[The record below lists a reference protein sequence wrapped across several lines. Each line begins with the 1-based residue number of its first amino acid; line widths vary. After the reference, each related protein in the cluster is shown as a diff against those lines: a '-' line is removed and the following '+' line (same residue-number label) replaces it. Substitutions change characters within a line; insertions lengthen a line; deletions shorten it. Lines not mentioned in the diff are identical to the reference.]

1 MMSKYYFAI
10 GSLIFLLGAAC
21 TFTKKVQ
28 TGMQAYEV
36 KQFSVA
42 TGLFEKEYAESRS
55 AEEKAQIAFFA
66 GESYTNLNDPAS
78 AAGWYYKAHEEGYPP
93 EALEHYAIALKKQ
106 EKYQEAI
113 HVYEDLLKVSPGSAL
128 YRSNITLC
136 KQAVEWKRNS
146 NPAYTIQPAS
156 FNSPAADYSAY
167 PLGRGKVLFTSDRGT
182 NNNSDSYLWTGRSF
196 SDLYV
201 SDDVSNQVYPYDPVI
216 NSKEN
221 EGTAIISPDGQ
232 TLVFTRCYVDQDY
245 NAWCKLML
253 SYQLGGEWSAP
264 VPFPFVKE
272 KVNYGHPAFAANGTT
287 LFFSSDATEGQG
299 GHDIYFSQAE
309 GENGWTEPIN
319 LGTLI
324 NTIGNEQYPTVY
336 KDTLYFSSDQLAGL
350 GGLDIF
356 KTYLDSK
363 GNWVPPM
370 NLRPPLNSGSD
381 DFGFVVDTFAPLKQ
395 DVLMQG
401 YFTSSRG
408 GISHN
413 DDIYSFILS
422 GLQPGKDTSD
432 QPVSEIPVEKQIDY
446 QLFISLRVV
455 EPEFEVKDDPN
466 SKKTG
471 VRQLPN
477 GPVTVTENQTDR
489 RVVTDEL
496 GQVLIKLEWNKEYT
510 FTARYRDHLA
520 ATYTVNTNEIAKNEK
535 NPITTI
541 NKILELDPIF
551 MNKEIVLENI
561 FYDYDQWA
569 IRDDARPSLDSL
581 STILKTNPAIR
592 IQLSSYTDCRGTD
605 EYNLDLSQKRAQA
618 AIEYLIAGG
627 INANRL
633 VAQGFGESSLEVNCI
648 CEQCT
653 EEQHQSNRRTT
664 FKIIH

>member
-1 MMSKYYFAI
+1 
-10 GSLIFLLGAAC
+10 
-21 TFTKKVQ
+21 
-28 TGMQAYEV
+28 MQAYEV
-36 KQFSVA
+36 KQFSIA
-42 TGLFEKEYAESRS
+42 TQLFEKEYAESRS
-55 AEEKAQIAFFA
+55 AEEKAQIAFLA

-78 AAGWYYKAHEEGYPP
+78 AAGWYFKAQEEGYGP
-93 EALEHYAIALKKQ
+93 EALEHYAITLKKQ

-136 KQAVEWKRNS
+136 KQAIEWKNNT
-146 NPAYTIQPAS
+146 NPAYVIQPAS

-167 PLGRGKVLFTSDRGT
+167 PLGKGKVLFTSDRGT
-182 NNNSDSYLWTGRSF
+182 NEKSESYLWTGRSY

-201 SDDVSNQVYPYDPVI
+201 SDEVSNQIYPYDPVI

-221 EGTAIISPDGQ
+221 DGTAILSPDGQ
-232 TLVFTRCYVDQDY
+232 TLVFTRCFVDQDY
-245 NAWCKLML
+245 NAWCKLMW
-253 SYQLGGEWSAP
+253 SQQIGGEWS
-264 VPFPFVKE
+264 VPSLFPFIKE

-287 LFFSSDATEGQG
+287 LFFSSDAIEGQG
-299 GHDIYFSQAE
+299 GHDIYFSQTE

-319 LGTLI
+319 LGSLI
-324 NTIGNEQYPTVY
+324 NTTGNEQYPTVY

-356 KTYLDSK
+356 KTYIDAK

-381 DFGFVVDTFAPLKQ
+381 DFGFVVDTFEPLKQ
-395 DVLMQG
+395 GILMKG
-401 YFTSSRG
+401 FFTSSRD

-413 DDIYSFILS
+413 DDIYSFTLS
-422 GLQPGKDTSD
+422 GLQPGIDTIV
-432 QPVSEIPVEKQIDY
+432 QPEADVLELKPIDY
-446 QLFISLRVV
+446 QLFISVRVM
-455 EPEFEVKDDPN
+455 EPEFEVKNDPN
-466 SKKTG
+466 SKRVG
-471 VRQLPN
+471 LRQLPN
-477 GPVTVTENQTDR
+477 GPVIVTESQTDHR
-489 RVVTDEL
+489 LVTDEL

-520 ATYTVNTNEIAKNEK
+520 ATYTVNTGEIERNEK

-541 NKILELDPIF
+541 NKVLELDPIF
-551 MNKEIVLENI
+551 MNTEIALENI

-569 IRDDARPSLDSL
+569 IREDARPSLDKL
-581 STILKTNPAIR
+581 LMILKTNPAIR

-627 INANRL
+627 INAGRL
-633 VAQGFGESSLEVNCI
+633 VAQGFGESSLADNCI

-653 EEQHQSNRRTT
+653 ETQHQTNRRTT
-664 FKIIH
+664 FKIIN

>member
-1 MMSKYYFAI
+1 MMIKYFTNA
-10 GSLIFLLGAAC
+10 SLIILLGAAC

-36 KQFSVA
+36 KQFSIA
-42 TGLFEKEYAESRS
+42 TQLFEKEYAESRS
-55 AEEKAQIAFFA
+55 PEEKAQIAYLA

-78 AAGWYYKAHEEGYPP
+78 AAGWYYKAHEEGYGA

-113 HVYEDLLKVSPGSAL
+113 HVYEDLLKASPGSAL

-136 KQAVEWKRNS
+136 KQAIEWKKNT
-146 NPAYTIQPAS
+146 NPAYDIQPAS

-167 PLGRGKVLFTSDRGT
+167 PIGKGRVLFTSDRGSKEG
-182 NNNSDSYLWTGRSF
+182 SDNYLWTGRSF
-196 SDLYV
+196 SDLYI
-201 SDDVSNQVYPYDPVI
+201 SDDASNQIYPFDPVI

-253 SYQLGGEWSAP
+253 SYQLGGEWTVP

-287 LFFSSDATEGQG
+287 LFFSSDAAEGQG
-299 GHDIYFSQAE
+299 GHDIYFTQVE
-309 GENGWTEPIN
+309 GDNGWSEPIN

-324 NTIGNEQYPTVY
+324 NTIGNEQYPTVF
-336 KDTLYFSSDQLAGL
+336 KDTLFFSSDQLAGL

-356 KTYLDSK
+356 KTYLDAK
-363 GNWVPPM
+363 GNWAPPI

-381 DFGFVVDTFAPLKQ
+381 DFGFVVDTFATLKQ
-395 DVLMQG
+395 NVLMRG
-401 YFTSSRG
+401 FFTSSRG
-408 GISHN
+408 GIAHN

-422 GLQPGKDTSD
+422 GLQPKKDSIDLPTV
-432 QPVSEIPVEKQIDY
+432 PVPEEKQIDY
-446 QLFISLRVV
+446 QIFISLRVV
-455 EPEFEVKDDPN
+455 EPEFEVKGDPN
-466 SKKTG
+466 SKRTG
-471 VRQLPN
+471 IRQLPN
-477 GPVTVTENQTDR
+477 GPVVVTENLTEQR
-489 RVVTDEL
+489 FVTDEL

-520 ATYTVNTNEIAKNEK
+520 ATYTVKTNEIEKNEK

-541 NKILELDPIF
+541 NRVLELDPIF

-569 IRDDARPSLDSL
+569 IREDAKPSLDKLL
-581 STILKTNPAIR
+581 SILKTNPGIR

-627 INANRL
+627 INAGRL
-633 VAQGFGESSLEVNCI
+633 VAQGFGESSLADKCI

-653 EEQHQSNRRTT
+653 EDQHQTNRRTT
-664 FKIIH
+664 FKIIN

>member
-1 MMSKYYFAI
+1 
-10 GSLIFLLGAAC
+10 
-21 TFTKKVQ
+21 
-28 TGMQAYEV
+28 MQAYEV

-42 TGLFEKEYAESRS
+42 TVLFEKEFAESR
-55 AEEKAQIAFFA
+55 ANDEKAQIAFLA

-78 AAGWYYKAHEEGYPP
+78 ASGWYFKAHEAGYGP
-93 EALEHYAIALKKQ
+93 EALERYAIALKKQ

-113 HVYEDLLKVSPGSAL
+113 QVYEDLLKTSPGSAL

-136 KQAVEWKRNS
+136 KQAIEWKKNT
-146 NPAYTIQPAS
+146 NPAYAIQPTS

-167 PLGRGKVLFTSDRGT
+167 PIGKGKVLFTSDRGT
-182 NNNSDSYLWTGRSF
+182 RETSESYLWTGRSF

-201 SDDVSNQVYPYDPVI
+201 SDDISGQVYPFDPVI

-221 EGTAIISPDGQ
+221 EGTAVISPDGQ

-253 SYQLGGEWSAP
+253 SYQLGGEWTEP

-272 KVNYGHPAFAANGTT
+272 QVNYGHPAFAANGTT
-287 LFFSSDATEGQG
+287 LFFSSDAVEGQG
-299 GHDIYFSQAE
+299 GHDIYFTQAE

-324 NTIGNEQYPTVY
+324 NTIGNELYPTVY

-356 KTYLDSK
+356 KTYLDAK
-363 GNWVPPM
+363 GNWAPPI

-381 DFGFVVDTFAPLKQ
+381 DFGFVVDTFAALKQ
-395 DVLMQG
+395 NVLMRG
-401 YFTSSRG
+401 FFTSSRG
-408 GISHN
+408 GIAHN

-422 GLQPGKDTSD
+422 GLQPEKDTTHM
-432 QPVSEIPVEKQIDY
+432 PAETVAEEKPIDY
-446 QLFISLRVV
+446 QIFISLRVV
-455 EPEFEVKDDPN
+455 EPEFEVKGDPN
-466 SKKTG
+466 SKRVG
-471 VRQLPN
+471 IRQLPN
-477 GPVTVTENQTDR
+477 GPVIVAESMAEQR
-489 RVVTDEL
+489 LVTDEL
-496 GQVLIKLEWNKEYT
+496 GQVLIKLDWNKEYT

-520 ATYTVNTNEIAKNEK
+520 ATYTVKTNEIEKNEK

-541 NKILELDPIF
+541 NKVLELDPIF
-551 MNKEIVLENI
+551 LNKEIVLENI

-569 IRDDARPSLDSL
+569 IRDDAKPSLDKL
-581 STILKTNPAIR
+581 SKILKTNPAVR

-605 EYNLDLSQKRAQA
+605 EYNLDLSQKRAQS
-618 AIEYLIAGG
+618 AIDYLIAGG
-627 INANRL
+627 ISAGRL
-633 VAQGFGESSLEVNCI
+633 VAQGFGESSPADNCI

-653 EEQHQSNRRTT
+653 EEQHQINRRTT
-664 FKIIH
+664 FKIIN